1 MDIHDFRALFPVT
14 RKYAYLAHAAIA
26 PLPGPAR
33 EAVVRTARRL
43 SVRGMAGRPSPW
55 AQVDELKGSLARLL
69 AVDRVDLAL
78 TRNTTEGIL
87 IAANGLR
94 AGRGDNVVIA
104 QGEFPANV
112 QPWRALARGGV
123 DVRTVP
129 ERHGRIEVA
138 DIAARMDRRTK
149 AVAVSFV
156 EFSTGY
162 RNDLAAIGQVC
173 ADSDALFVVD
183 GIQGIG
189 ALRLAPSELGIDV
202 LASGAH
208 KWMLACAGIGFCWF
222 SARALDR
229 LEVANMGWLGV
240 ERPEDFLD
248 YCQPPALGAR
258 RFETGSWDV
267 LGAAALEASANMLLD
282 LGMELVEATVL
293 DLADHVAARAAEAG
307 IAVDSPRD
315 EPRERS
321 GIVILATPWDA
332 PEAVSG
338 RLARQHVIVTARG
351 SGIRCAAHAYN
362 TKEELDLLVEL
373 LQQDSVRSHGGR
385 SRPVRPA

>member
-1 MDIHDFRALFPVT
+1 
-14 RKYAYLAHAAIA
+14 
-26 PLPGPAR
+26 
-33 EAVVRTARRL
+33 
-43 SVRGMAGRPSPW
+43 MAGPPSPW
-55 AQVDELKGSLARLL
+55 AQVEELKSSLARLL
-69 AVDRVDLAL
+69 SVDQADLAL

-87 IAANGLR
+87 IAANGLG

-112 QPWRALARGGV
+112 QPWRALARKGV

-129 ERHGRIEVA
+129 ERGGRIGAA
-138 DIAARMDRRTK
+138 DIEAAVDRRTK

-162 RNDLAAIGQVC
+162 RNDLAAIGRVC
-173 ADSDALFVVD
+173 ADSDALLVVD
-183 GIQGIG
+183 GIQGLG
-189 ALRLAPSELGIDV
+189 ALRLAPAELGIDV

-208 KWMLACAGIGFCWF
+208 KWMLACAGIGFAWF

-248 YCQPPALGAR
+248 YCQPLAQGAR
-258 RFETGSWDV
+258 KFETGSWDV
-267 LGAAALEASANMLLD
+267 LGAAALEASANMLQD
-282 LGMELVEATVL
+282 LGMKAVEATVL
-293 DLADHVAARAAEAG
+293 GLADHVAARAAETG
-307 IAVDSPRD
+307 ITVHSPRE

-321 GIVILATPWDA
+321 GIVILATPWDT
-332 PEAVSG
+332 PEVVAR

-373 LQQDSVRSHGGR
+373 LREDELRSA
-385 SRPVRPA
+385 SARP